1 MRVLPSPKKSLLV
14 EKKFIYWCE
23 SGYKLIVKFSVSPLW
38 LNHGRQLS
46 GTRFLELFEVF
57 WGDGPPHHSRHFLD
71 SFLSLRLDLKLW
83 RDSSNHRKI
92 GDINEAP
99 LICKHSTQTV
109 SVYLNAFGSNL
120 MNSKMISFEDC
131 VQMAKAKLN
140 YFIQGW
146 ITFERIALGR
156 CGLRRLLANL
166 KGFNL
171 NRPV

>member
-1 MRVLPSPKKSLLV
+1 MSS
-14 EKKFIYWCE
+14 
-23 SGYKLIVKFSVSPLW
+23 LW
-38 LNHGRQLS
+38 LNQ
-46 GTRFLELFEVF
+46 
-57 WGDGPPHHSRHFLD
+57 SRHLFQKRFVEQFELLGSEGFAYLSRNFLLSILSLHLD
-71 SFLSLRLDLKLW
+71 SQFSKESLNR
-83 RDSSNHRKI
+83 RKI